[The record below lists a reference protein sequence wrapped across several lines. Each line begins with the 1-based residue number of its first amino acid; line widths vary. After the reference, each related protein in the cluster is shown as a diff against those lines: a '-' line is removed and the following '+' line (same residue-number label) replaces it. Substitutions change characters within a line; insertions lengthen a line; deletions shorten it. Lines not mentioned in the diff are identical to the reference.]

1 MEILVDPADQ
11 SAHCMNISVGKLN
24 WFWQCPLGL
33 TRFYLHRC
41 FLIDFSTRF
50 GLTRPRQNDY
60 IEKEV
65 FEKRLSQKRELQK
78 HWRASYLFITWWNRR
93 EHRCTSVNSLRT
105 RFVDGLVWTV
115 AKTNV
120 QTLRH
125 WVQFLF
131 AFVNAQPPGGVL
143 KKGSIRGDSS
153 RGLTPSPFTL
163 HFWQKRYLALSYT
176 FLIDKWYPFHWYN

>member
-33 TRFYLHRC
+33 PRFYLHRC

-50 GLTRPRQNDY
+50 GLTRPRQNNY
-60 IEKEV
+60 IEREV
-65 FEKRLSQKRELQK
+65 FEKRLSQKENFKNANVTATHTLLGENKRQ
-78 HWRASYLFITWWNRR
+78 
-93 EHRCTSVNSLRT
+93 HRYTVSVNSLST
-105 RFVDGLVWTV
+105 RAYCKIHGRLSLDCCKNKCANDGILSPISIRFCQCSTSW
-115 AKTNV
+115 
-120 QTLRH
+120 
-125 WVQFLF
+125 
-131 AFVNAQPPGGVL
+131 GVL

-176 FLIDKWYPFHWYN
+176 FLIDKW